1 MWKNMSEKP
10 INLWGKCHLLT
21 KVGLGFDRTN
31 LRFPGIQFTKQF
43 IEFVLLETNQF
54 FVSISNV
61 ILTRQTCGHRSS
73 KVAGSKRR
81 ALVFYF
87 SGARRKPPARAASRR
102 RAPLAFSQSP
112 YGQVPKNQFS
122 LFFEKKKESSNS
134 KLKK

>member
-1 MWKNMSEKP
+1 VKKRVGKTDLFVGKMSF
-10 INLWGKCHLLT
+10 INLKA
-21 KVGLGFDRTN
+21 GLGFDQTN
-31 LRFPGIQFTKQF
+31 VRFPGIQFTKQF

-87 SGARRKPPARAASRR
+87 SGARRKPQARATRI
-102 RAPLAFSQSP
+102 QSDSIRT
-112 YGQVPKNQFS
+112 VP
-122 LFFEKKKESSNS
+122 
-134 KLKK
+134 